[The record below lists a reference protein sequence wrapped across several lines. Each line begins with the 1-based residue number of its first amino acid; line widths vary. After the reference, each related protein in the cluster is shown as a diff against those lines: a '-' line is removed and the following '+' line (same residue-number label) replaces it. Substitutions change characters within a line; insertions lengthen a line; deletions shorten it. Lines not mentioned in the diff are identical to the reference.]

1 MSNNKNKCMK
11 CFKVLRPIKNDFP
24 NRKFHKQCYYEN
36 QDESYFNFI
45 ETTDWIDN
53 NNKINKYLNS
63 ETYNY
68 LENLDKEFI
77 KFMNK

>member
-1 MSNNKNKCMK
+1 MK
-11 CFKVLRPIKNDFP
+11 CFKVLRPIINDFP
-24 NRKFHKQCYYEN
+24 NRMFHKQCYYEN
-36 QDESYFNFI
+36 QDELYFNFI

-53 NNKINKYLNS
+53 NNKINQYLNP